1 MIFIIIIV
9 FLCAKGGAETD
20 CFFFGYMERKGRI
33 PGYFLCPVKEGAS
46 KYGFLLIP
54 SCNNQLEKEST
65 IGFLQPDTCSAWIL
79 FQNTY
84 SSRQPITTISHL
96 NS

>member
-20 CFFFGYMERKGRI
+20 CFFFFGYMERKGRI

-65 IGFLQPDTCSAWIL
+65 IGFLQPKI
-79 FQNTY
+79 
-84 SSRQPITTISHL
+84 
-96 NS
+96 